1 MANLI
6 QKAETLPHKSL
17 THESVKASDKD
28 DQVIIVSEIVRLVG
42 RVSGGTG
49 LADALTSLYTGAN
62 CVTKATVK
70 HFGMMAQALPNKRF
84 ITVNQEKML
93 VSIVT

>member
-28 DQVIIVSEIVRLVG
+28 DQVIIVSKIVRLVG

-49 LADALTSLYTGAN
+49 LAGALMFLYTGAN

-70 HFGMMAQALPNKRF
+70 HSSMMAQALPNK
-84 ITVNQEKML
+84 QML
-93 VSIVT
+93 VSIVM